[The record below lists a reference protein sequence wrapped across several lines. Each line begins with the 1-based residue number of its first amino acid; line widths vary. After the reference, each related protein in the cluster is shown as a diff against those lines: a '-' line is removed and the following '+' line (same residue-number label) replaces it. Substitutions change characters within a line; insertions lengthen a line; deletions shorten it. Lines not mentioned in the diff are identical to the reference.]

1 MKNLM
6 IMICVLGLYAPAA
19 ATANCPGPLT
29 INCGGYDWGESGW
42 NWNNISSYSCL
53 PGSATG
59 SEEYYLLTLTVGALV
74 TVTVD
79 PDWWDFDDFWDPVL
93 AILPESGGD
102 CDPGACIIGADDGW
116 DDDNET
122 VTVLLPPGTYYI
134 VVDGATSWDEGMFD
148 LWVDCVLCDMCMDGD
163 SDGHWAYDAVGC
175 PCGDDCDDSDG
186 NTYPGAPEVC
196 GDGIDQDCAGGDE
209 PCPPCSINAA
219 VACGDSGSADT
230 NSGNAGLNGY
240 CSVTS
245 ADWSA
250 KEYLFT
256 ITPVTTGAVD
266 FTISNLGGQQL
277 DLIAM
282 DNYSPGACDQNSCVD
297 FSLETTGTQRV
308 VFYGE
313 AGVTYLISVDGRNGA
328 AGTFDWA
335 VSCAAEQCVQDGTL
349 ACGDNLPGNTSGGSN
364 NVNAYPGL
372 GWHMFGPEDV
382 YAFSTAQD
390 SQAILTLQIDDP
402 GGLPPDLALLVIDGS
417 ACLPGNVI
425 AISDLIQDDQSNPPE
440 EISFS
445 TTAGNP
451 YLVVVDGWRASDAG
465 GYNLIAACA
474 ISCTGGTVDCGGVCV
489 DTGTDPQNCGG
500 CGTVCSAANGTA
512 GCTGGNCVVTGCDP
526 GFADCAGGYADGC
539 ETTLGTDQNCT
550 ACGDDCPFPHAS
562 GSCSGGACV
571 MGACDPGWGDCS
583 GGAADGC
590 ETSLSTNQN
599 CGSCGNACGPSESCQ
614 QGSCT
619 DQCTGGTVDCG
630 GVCVD
635 TSTDPQNCGGCGA
648 VCAVANGTPG
658 CQNSICVIASCNP
671 GFADCTGG
679 YPDGCETSLSTTQNC
694 GSCGNTCVAGETCVG
709 GQCSSTCADADQDG
723 HADLACGGDDCDDT
737 NASINP
743 GAEDICDDG
752 IDQNCDGRDEPCSTC
767 PDADN
772 DGHHW
777 DFCGGDDCDD
787 SSYNVH
793 PGAIDVCDDGIDQD
807 CDGQDR
813 SCGDDSGCGCASGS
827 RGSPLMIIL
836 GALLLLLRKRD

>member
-6 IMICVLGLYAPAA
+6 AMICALGMLAPAA
-19 ATANCPGPLT
+19 ATATCPGPLT
-29 INCGGYDWGESGW
+29 ITCDDYDWGETGW

-53 PGSATG
+53 GGSATG
-59 SEEYYLLTLTVGALV
+59 SEEYYRLTLTVGALV

-79 PDWWDFDDFWDPVL
+79 PDWWDVTDFWDPVL

-122 VTVLLPPGTYYI
+122 VTVLLPAGTYYI
-134 VVDGATSWDEGMFD
+134 VVDGATSWDEGLFD
-148 LWVDCVLCDMCMDGD
+148 LWVDCVLCDACTDGD
-163 SDGHWAYDAVGC
+163 SDGHWAYDASFC
-175 PCGDDCDDSDG
+175 PCGDDCNDSDG
-186 NTYPGAPEVC
+186 SVYPGAPEVC

-209 PCPPCSINAA
+209 PCPPCTINAA

-230 NSGNAGLNGY
+230 DSGNAGLNGY

-256 ITPVTTGAVD
+256 VTPATTGAVD
-266 FTISNLGGQQL
+266 FTIGNLGGQQL

-282 DNYSPGACDQNSCVD
+282 DNYSPGACDHNSCVD

-308 VFYGE
+308 VFYAE
-313 AGVTYLISVDGRNGA
+313 AGVTYLVSVDGRDGA

-335 VSCAAEQCVQDGTL
+335 VSCAAEQCVQTGTL
-349 ACGDNLPGNTSGGSN
+349 ACGDNLPGNSSGGAA

-390 SQAILTLQIDDP
+390 SQVTITLEIDAP

-440 EISFS
+440 EISLA
-445 TTAGNP
+445 TTAGHP

-465 GYNLIAACA
+465 GYNLIAACT

-500 CGTVCSAANGTA
+500 CGTVCSVANGTA
-512 GCTGGNCVVTGCDP
+512 GCSGGNCVVTGCDP
-526 GFADCAGGYADGC
+526 GFADCSGGYADGC
-539 ETTLGTDQNCT
+539 ETALGTDQNCT
-550 ACGDDCPFPHAS
+550 ACGDNCPFPHAS

-583 GGAADGC
+583 GGSADGC
-590 ETSLSTNQN
+590 ETSLTSDQN
-599 CGSCGNACGPSESCQ
+599 CGSCGNACG
-614 QGSCT
+614 
-619 DQCTGGTVDCG
+619 
-630 GVCVD
+630 
-635 TSTDPQNCGGCGA
+635 
-648 VCAVANGTPG
+648 
-658 CQNSICVIASCNP
+658 
-671 GFADCTGG
+671 
-679 YPDGCETSLSTTQNC
+679 
-694 GSCGNTCVAGETCVG
+694 AGQTCVG

-723 HADLACGGDDCDDT
+723 HADQACGGDDCDDGNASIHPGAQEICGDGIDQDCAGGDLPCTCPDSDQDSHADQACGGDDCDDT
-737 NASINP
+737 NASIHP
-743 GAEDICDDG
+743 GAEEICGDG
-752 IDQNCDGRDEPCSTC
+752 IDQNCDGRDDPCSQC
-767 PDADN
+767 VDGDN
-772 DGHHW
+772 DGHFW
-777 DFCGGDDCDD
+777 DVCGGDDCDD
-787 SSYNVH
+787 SNYNVH

-813 SCGDDSGCGCASGS
+813 SCGAESGCGCTSGS
-827 RGSPLMIIL
+827 RGSLLMVFL
-836 GALLLLLRKRD
+836 GALALLLWKRD